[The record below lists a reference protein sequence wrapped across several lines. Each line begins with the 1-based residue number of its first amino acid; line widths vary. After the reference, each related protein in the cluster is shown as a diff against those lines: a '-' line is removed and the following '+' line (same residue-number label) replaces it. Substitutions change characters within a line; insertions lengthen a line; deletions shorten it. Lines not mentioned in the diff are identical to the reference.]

1 MRKLFHIGGG
11 SFLLGLYLLLGR
23 GNAIPV
29 FAVLFFSVLGFDL
42 ARIRSPRF
50 NRWILRH
57 FGSILRDEE
66 RDGFTAMP
74 YFTSGAFLASLL
86 YSPPVAKASLILL
99 TFGDVS
105 ATMVGQN
112 FGRIRIGRKSLEGS
126 AAFVLA
132 GALAAILLSPL
143 HDLPLATIAIGA
155 LSGALIELVST
166 RVNDNLTIPVVT
178 GGVMTLMG

>member
-1 MRKLFHIGGG
+1 MRKLFHVGGG
-11 SFLLGLYLLLGR
+11 TFLIGLYLLLGR
-23 GNAIPV
+23 EGAPLA
-29 FAVLFFSVLGFDL
+29 FALLFFVVLGFDL
-42 ARIRSPRF
+42 ARIRAPRF

-57 FGSILRDEE
+57 LGSILRDEE
-66 RDGFTAMP
+66 REGFTAMP
-74 YFTSGAFLASLL
+74 YFTSGAFLASFL
-86 YSPPVAKASLILL
+86 YTPPVAKASLILL

-105 ATMVGQN
+105 ATIVGQR

-126 AAFVLA
+126 AAFVAA

-143 HDLPLATIAIGA
+143 HDLPLGIIAVGA

-178 GGVMTLMG
+178 GGIMTLLG

>member
-1 MRKLFHIGGG
+1 
-11 SFLLGLYLLLGR
+11 
-23 GNAIPV
+23 
-29 FAVLFFSVLGFDL
+29 
-42 ARIRSPRF
+42 
-50 NRWILRH
+50 
-57 FGSILRDEE
+57 
-66 RDGFTAMP
+66 MP

-105 ATMVGQN
+105 ATMVGQS

-126 AAFVLA
+126 AAFVAA
-132 GALAAILLSPL
+132 GALAAIFLSPL
-143 HDLPLATIAIGA
+143 HHLPLATIAIGA

-178 GGVMTLMG
+178 GGVMTLLG